1 MSKYK
6 LLWDYI
12 LRNKKDKYKLSYEKI
27 KNILEFD
34 IDHSFLKYKK
44 ELLYYG
50 YEVKKI
56 SIKEKFIIIEKI

>member
-6 LLWDYI
+6 LLWDYMVC
-12 LRNKKDKYKLSYEKI
+12 NKKDKYKLSYEKI

-34 IDHSFLKYKK
+34 IDHSFLEYKK
-44 ELLYYG
+44 ELLNYG

>member
-6 LLWDYI
+6 LLWYYI
-12 LRNKKDKYKLSYEKI
+12 VSNKKDKYKLSYEEI

-44 ELLYYG
+44 ELLNYG

>member
-6 LLWDYI
+6 LLWDYMVC
-12 LRNKKDKYKLSYEKI
+12 NKKDKYKLYYEEI

-44 ELLYYG
+44 ELLNYG

>member
-1 MSKYK
+1 MNKYK
-6 LLWDYI
+6 LLWDYMVY
-12 LRNKKDKYKLSYEKI
+12 NKKDKYKLSYEEI

-44 ELLYYG
+44 ELLNYG

>member
-12 LRNKKDKYKLSYEKI
+12 LRNKKDKYKLSYEEI
-27 KNILEFD
+27 NNILEFD

-44 ELLYYG
+44 ELLNYG

>member
-12 LRNKKDKYKLSYEKI
+12 VCNKKDKYKLSYEEI
-27 KNILEFD
+27 KNILGFD

-44 ELLYYG
+44 ELLKYG

>member
-44 ELLYYG
+44 ELLNYG